1 MTSIAYPV
9 HKAESGACQQ
19 AITKMIFDQDHPAN
33 ANRFPQK
40 EQWIGCVMKDVHKHD
55 SVKTRIGMRNSFTVE
70 RPNRNMGAGA
80 DEWVNTLNG
89 HIRPLFHNEA
99 VDHSISTTDVEDAC
113 TSRDESS

>member
-9 HKAESGACQQ
+9 HKAQSRARQQ
-19 AITKMIFDQDHPAN
+19 TITKMIFDQDHPAN

-70 RPNRNMGAGA
+70 RPNRNMGTG
-80 DEWVNTLNG
+80 
-89 HIRPLFHNEA
+89 A
-99 VDHSISTTDVEDAC
+99 VDHSIATTDVEDAC

>member
-9 HKAESGACQQ
+9 HKAESGARQQ
-19 AITKMIFDQDHPAN
+19 TITKMIFNQDHPAN
-33 ANRFPQK
+33 ANRLPQK
-40 EQWIGCVMKDVHKHD
+40 EQWVGCVMKDVHKHD

-80 DEWVNTLNG
+80 DEWVNTLDG

-99 VDHSISTTDVEDAC
+99 VSFHLHNRCRGCVPEPG
-113 TSRDESS
+113 